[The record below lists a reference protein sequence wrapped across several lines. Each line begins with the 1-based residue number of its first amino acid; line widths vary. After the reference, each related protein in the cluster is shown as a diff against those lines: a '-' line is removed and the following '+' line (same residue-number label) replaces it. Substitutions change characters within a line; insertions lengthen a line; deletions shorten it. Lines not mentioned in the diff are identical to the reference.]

1 MSVKAAGLQGTGV
14 SRRGTYMDQSLE
26 AKMCLAPSSSD
37 NTGLE
42 AGSMTDCVLGVM
54 VALERSWNKYPGNF
68 FLAGG
73 RVTQYSEVLGA
84 GGSWELFW
92 EKWFLG
98 PSG

>member
-1 MSVKAAGLQGTGV
+1 MV
-14 SRRGTYMDQSLE
+14 QSLE
-26 AKMCLAPSSSD
+26 AKMCLAPRSSD

-54 VALERSWNKYPGNF
+54 VALERSWNKYPRNL

-73 RVTQYSEVLGA
+73 RVTQYPEVLGA